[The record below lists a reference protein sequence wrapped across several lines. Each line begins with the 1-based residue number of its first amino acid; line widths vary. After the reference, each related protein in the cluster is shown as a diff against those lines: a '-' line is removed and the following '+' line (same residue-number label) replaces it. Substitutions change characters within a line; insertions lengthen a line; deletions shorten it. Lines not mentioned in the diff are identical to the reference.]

1 MTCASVIVNAKRTKN
16 QTNFHLRIYEI
27 QILFQFQPHAIIMP
41 EWQLEVLTPKE
52 VHFTCLKFV

>member
-1 MTCASVIVNAKRTKN
+1 MHLLLLMQKEQKN

-27 QILFQFQPHAIIMP
+27 QILFQFQPHTIIMP

-52 VHFTCLKFV
+52 GHYISHV